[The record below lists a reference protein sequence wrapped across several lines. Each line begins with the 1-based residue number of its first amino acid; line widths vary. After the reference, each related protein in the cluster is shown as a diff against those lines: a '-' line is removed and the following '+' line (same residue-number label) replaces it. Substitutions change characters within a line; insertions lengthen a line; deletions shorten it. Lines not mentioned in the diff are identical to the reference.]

1 MVLLVQ
7 LQKGRILQK
16 HGYLKGSMVEPLLWN
31 DVKTDDDD
39 DDDDDDEWFLC
50 YG

>member
-7 LQKGRILQK
+7 LQKGRIQK

-39 DDDDDDEWFLC
+39 DDDDEWFLC

>member
-1 MVLLVQ
+1 
-7 LQKGRILQK
+7 
-16 HGYLKGSMVEPLLWN
+16 MVEPLLWN